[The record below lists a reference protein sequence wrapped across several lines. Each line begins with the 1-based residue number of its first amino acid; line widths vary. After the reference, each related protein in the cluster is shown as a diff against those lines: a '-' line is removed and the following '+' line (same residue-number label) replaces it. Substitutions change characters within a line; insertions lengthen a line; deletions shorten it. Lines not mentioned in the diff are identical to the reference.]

1 MTAFTD
7 TVQIDEAHIPTE
19 QDWEDVFAEEQQEF
33 KFLFLGV
40 HTRHG
45 MRRTDVLACI
55 AATGAEALATI
66 QRNHPDFE
74 IHRWDVADN
83 F

>member
-7 TVQIDEAHIPTE
+7 TVQIDEAYIPTE
-19 QDWEDVFAEEQQEF
+19 QDWQDVFAEES

>member
-1 MTAFTD
+1 MT
-7 TVQIDEAHIPTE
+7 EA
-19 QDWEDVFAEEQQEF
+19 
-33 KFLFLGV
+33 KFLFVGV

-45 MRRTDVLACI
+45 MRRPDILACI

-74 IHRWDVADN
+74 IHRWDLADHLV
-83 F
+83 